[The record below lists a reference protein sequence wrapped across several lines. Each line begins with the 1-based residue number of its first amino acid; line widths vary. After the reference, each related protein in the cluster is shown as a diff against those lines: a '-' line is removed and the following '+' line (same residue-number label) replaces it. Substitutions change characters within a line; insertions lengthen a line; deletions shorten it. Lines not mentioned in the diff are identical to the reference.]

1 METLISLTLS
11 GSALALLLL
20 LLGRLLGRR
29 LPSTVYY
36 YAWLLVLLRFLLPL
50 PGLLP
55 LGQRAAEPAAPV
67 RPALIDMGE
76 AEAALPYISQTPAEA
91 PAALPAALPEE
102 AAPAQESASVPAA
115 PAQPAARGFSVDWRS
130 PRLWLTLW
138 ALGAGAC
145 FLWPIVSYLRFIAAL
160 RRRLTKPGRELRRRY
175 AALPGK
181 KPRLSLCP
189 ALQTPLM
196 FGVFAPRI
204 VLPQELAE
212 EPELLDNVLRH
223 ELCHYRRR
231 DPLYKWFAAAVLA
244 LHWFNPLSWLIRR
257 ELNRACELSCDET
270 LLRSMDR
277 AEKQA
282 YGETLLRM
290 AAGAALPAGVVAT
303 TFSTEKK
310 NLKERLEQIMNYNK
324 TKGRA
329 LAALLAL
336 LLLCGC
342 GVAAGPSEGQDASLV
357 PKEETVVEVSTV
369 DELLA
374 AIRPHTTVVL
384 APGEYDLS
392 TAADYGHIS
401 ENPYIAWVQVPQA
414 DEKEPGFELQILG
427 AEGLTLRGAGE
438 GETSLAA
445 VPRYANVLH
454 FLNCR
459 EVRLEGLT
467 AGHTPAPGYCMGG
480 VLYFDACN
488 DVTVDACGLYG
499 CGTIGVQGRDCT
511 NLNVTGCHIYECSYG
526 AVVLHSCRKAL
537 VEGCEIERNG
547 LKPETGPA
555 YNLFTAD
562 FTEDITVL
570 NCRVHD
576 NLCQTLLNTD
586 NCKNTLFL
594 SNRVEKNDFQ
604 TCLFQLHQVPATVD
618 GCAFTDN
625 ETPAWVYGSIL
636 PIDMEGKALAA
647 AELQAMEYR
656 ELDPAAVKPAQPAAA
671 ALELPVGGSV
681 TVTTVDEFLAA
692 IGPDRTILLD
702 GELFDLSTASNYGGV
717 GGAYYYWLENHD
729 GPELMISGVSGLT
742 IRSVSEDPAATT
754 LAAVPRYANVLR
766 FRDCEHINLVGFT
779 AGHTQEPGSCSGGV
793 LYFSNCHGVGL
804 EACRLYG
811 CGILGLSA
819 DGCTD
824 LTLRDCEIYDCSQGG
839 VHLARTDGVRFLNC
853 DIHDVP
859 SPALNFFNCGDLS
872 WNGAPMTGNRFDV
885 APDGTLQDLSVPAA
899 QGEGSFY
906 VAFSDENSDPA
917 WSFYPRGLQQ
927 HPYEL
932 LMPGRFREANGTR
945 EFAREVQK
953 NIAEGNWEALSGQ
966 LYYPFTLCSGSFTRS
981 IPDAETFLAQ
991 DLDTLIPPDF
1001 RERIA
1006 ADPLE
1011 SYGIDG
1017 FGNSFCGG
1025 YLAFARSRDA
1035 RGNSGLCLTFL
1046 STEEAL
1052 TDYREDPFALHIF
1065 CPSTE
1070 ESELVLN
1077 PGVTCHLSAQ
1087 AEPLGLYPDLEYSWT
1102 VSDPSALRLTPGER
1116 GVFCKIEALQL
1127 ADSGLTVTVT
1137 ARFHDRDF
1145 SRTLTVYIVDPDA
1158 AFLPPTPAPAP

>member
-1 METLISLTLS
+1 METLISLTFS

-29 LPSTVYY
+29 LSSTVYY

-50 PGLLP
+50 PGLVP

-67 RPALIDMGE
+67 RPALIDLGE

-91 PAALPAALPEE
+91 PAALPAALPKEE
-102 AAPAQESASVPAA
+102 APAQESAAVSAA

-138 ALGAGAC
+138 ALGAGTC
-145 FLWPIVSYLRFIAAL
+145 FLWPIVSYLRFTAAL
-160 RRRLTKPGRELRRRY
+160 RRRLLKPGRELRQRY
-175 AALPGK
+175 AALPGE

-204 VLPQELAE
+204 VLPQKLAE
-212 EPELLDNVLRH
+212 QPELLDNVLRH

-257 ELNRACELSCDET
+257 ELNRTCELSCDET

-290 AAGAALPAGVVAT
+290 AASAALPAGVVAT

-342 GVAAGPSEGQDASLV
+342 GVAAGPAEGQDASLV
-357 PKEETVVEVSTV
+357 PTEETVVEVSTV

-384 APGEYDLS
+384 APGDYDLS
-392 TAADYGHIS
+392 AASDYGHIS

-438 GETSLAA
+438 DKTTLAA

-459 EVRLEGLT
+459 DLRLEGLT

-480 VLYFDACN
+480 VLYFDVCN
-488 DVTVDACGLYG
+488 DVTVDACGLFG

-562 FTEDITVL
+562 FTEDLTVL

-625 ETPAWVYGSIL
+625 ETPAWVYGSVL
-636 PIDMEGKALAA
+636 PIDMEGRAMAA

-793 LYFSNCHGVGL
+793 LYFTNCHGVGL

-811 CGILGLSA
+811 CGILGLST

-872 WNGAPMTGNRFDV
+872 WNGAPLFGDRFDV

-899 QGEGSFY
+899 QGEGSFT
-906 VAFSDENSDPA
+906 VAYGQENGDPA
-917 WSFYPRGLQQ
+917 WSFYPSDMVL

-932 LMPGRFREANGTR
+932 LFPRRFAEHNGTLA
-945 EFAREVQK
+945 FAEAVQK
-953 NIAEGNWEALSGQ
+953 NVAEGNWEALSRQ
-966 LYYPFTLCSGSFTRS
+966 LYYPFTLISGDFARS

-991 DLDTLIPPDF
+991 DLDQLIPADF
-1001 RERIA
+1001 RHRIA
-1006 ADPLE
+1006 EMSLDA
-1011 SYGIDG
+1011 YGADG

-1025 YLAFARSRDA
+1025 HLAFARIRNAEDA
-1035 RGNSGLCLTFL
+1035 DDLRLTYL
-1046 STEEAL
+1046 STEETL
-1052 TDYREDPFALHIF
+1052 KDYREEPRAVRIF
-1065 CPSTE
+1065 YFSE
-1070 ESELVLN
+1070 ELSE
-1077 PGVTCHLSAQ
+1077 VTLTKGETVVMSAQ
-1087 AEPLGLYPDLEYSWT
+1087 AEPLGLYPDAEYTWT
-1102 VSDPSALRLTPGER
+1102 VSDPSALKLTPGER
-1116 GVFCKIEALQL
+1116 GVFCSVEALQPVK
-1127 ADSGLTVTVT
+1127 GGV
-1137 ARFHDRDF
+1137 
-1145 SRTLTVYIVDPDA
+1145 TLTVSFRGVSRELKLYVVDPSA
-1158 AFLPPTPAPAP
+1158 ALPPTPAPTP